1 MSTYVAESQLASSR
15 EGWELDLA
23 TAWARTPDGIVEN
36 PEFFTGFLDRP
47 DVFAAGL
54 LAVADVASTRYVDT
68 SPIVIR
74 DPVVTGSGDRLRFE
88 SFSGC
93 NGVYARFDLLSG
105 GLGGNRASFGTTN
118 VDVSPPLRM
127 AMAGISRA
135 EPLHLSVGHDELV
148 ASTFDETH
156 VERKVAL
163 PDRWVRG
170 FAEVPLTTELMRP
183 VGTLVGPQIG
193 QLMASLP
200 RVAAPGPDLYVR
212 PYRPRWLVARTPT
225 PGAVHLAGAT
235 RLRGCERV
243 LRLATKLDVYGADNG
258 ASAWVFELPSAR
270 LTLVLSPEPFRGF
283 SGEGS
288 LLTFLAHPEAERL
301 GMELLDEIG
310 WESTIDPGEMA
321 VRTGRSDAE
330 ISSGLAWLA
339 ASGRLG
345 YDLTDRSWFHR
356 ELPIDPA
363 KVLRRNPRLADAQKL
378 LASGGVS
385 PDGAS
390 WRVRGSSEPYYTVSE
405 DLTCTCRWEE
415 RHHGTRGPCKHI
427 LAVLLHREGAAD
439 EASPSSLSSTPSPD
453 Q

>member
-1 MSTYVAESQLASSR
+1 V
-15 EGWELDLA
+15 
-23 TAWARTPDGIVEN
+23 I
-36 PEFFTGFLDRP
+36 
-47 DVFAAGL
+47 
-54 LAVADVASTRYVDT
+54 
-68 SPIVIR
+68 IR

-93 NGVYARFDLLSG
+93 NGVYARFDLLAG
-105 GLGGNRASFGTTN
+105 GLGGNRTAFGTTN

-127 AMAGISRA
+127 SMASINRA
-135 EPLHLSVGHDELV
+135 EPLHLSVGHDELR
-148 ASTFDETH
+148 ASTFDQTH

-170 FAEVPLTTELMRP
+170 FAEVPLTTQAMRP
-183 VGTLVGPQIG
+183 VGSLVGPRIG
-193 QLMASLP
+193 QFMASLP
-200 RVAAPGPDLYVR
+200 RVAAPGPDLYIR

-270 LTLVLSPEPFRGF
+270 LTLVLSSEPYRGF

-288 LLTFLAHPEAERL
+288 LLTFLAHPEAGQL

-310 WESTIDPGEMA
+310 WESTIDPVELGA
-321 VRTGRSDAE
+321 RTGRSEAE
-330 ISSGLAWLA
+330 ISAGLAWLA

-345 YDLTDRSWFHR
+345 YDLTDQSWFHR
-356 ELPIDPA
+356 ELPIDA
-363 KVLRRNPRLADAQKL
+363 VKILRRNPRLADAQKL
-378 LASGGVS
+378 LAADGVS
-385 PDGAS
+385 RHGTS
-390 WRVRGSSEPYYTVSE
+390 WRVHGTSQPYYTVSE

-415 RHHGTRGPCKHI
+415 RHHGSRGPCKHI
-427 LAVLLHREGAAD
+427 VAVLLEREAATF
-439 EASPSSLSSTPSPD
+439 EASQSSLSSEPIPH